1 MINKKIL
8 KIGGIIVLVLL
19 VAATLFYVVN
29 ILLKPPQPPP
39 LPLTRVG
46 AVTLAEGEND
56 GLSIAI
62 SGKYAY
68 VVTETIPAK
77 VVVFDIGMMEN

>member
-19 VAATLFYVVN
+19 VAATLFYTLFYVVN
-29 ILLKPPQPPP
+29 ILPKPP
-39 LPLTRVG
+39 LSLTRVG
-46 AVTLAEGEND
+46 VVALAEGENE
-56 GLSIAI
+56 GTSIAI

-68 VVTETIPAK
+68 IVTRTGPAK
-77 VVVFDIGMMEN
+77 VVVVDIEMMKN